1 MIRELDSVVLNVNR
15 PELGLLAGDVGT
27 VVHVYGGGE
36 AFEVEFVTLAGET
49 LGVLTLQKEEIRP
62 VDAGD
67 LAHVRRLR
75 GAA

>member
-1 MIRELDSVVLNVNR
+1 MIRELDSVVLTVNR

-27 VVHVYGGGE
+27 VVYVYGEGE

-49 LGVLTLQKEEIRP
+49 LGVLTLPKEAIRP
-62 VDAGD
+62 VEAGD